1 MTASGSAAHDGH
13 DHRPVAADLF
23 SIFGAPAAA
32 LARRPRRVRRPDP
45 VEPEVV
51 EDEVVEDEVVEDDVP
66 DRTGRRAPVAD
77 GARPVSRPPGARVPR
92 RRPGVVEVRD
102 RRHVDLL
109 LLAAATHGP
118 ASGHELVDLVRER
131 SGEIVALSPR
141 VVVRELH
148 RLTNDRLMQVA
159 GNGRVRRYALTP
171 LGERVLATRRRE
183 WEALS
188 QGIDG
193 VLDAADGLGR
203 PGRAE

>member
-13 DHRPVAADLF
+13 DHRPAAADLF

-45 VEPEVV
+45 VEPELVDDDVV
-51 EDEVVEDEVVEDDVP
+51 EDDVVEDDVP

-77 GARPVSRPPGARVPR
+77 ARPPGARVPR

-102 RRHVDLL
+102 RRYVDLL

-118 ASGHELVDLVRER
+118 ASGHELIDLVRGL
-131 SGEIVALSPR
+131 SDEIFALSPR

-148 RLTNDRLMQVA
+148 RLTNDRLMRVT

-193 VLDAADGLGR
+193 VLDAADGLGGGR
-203 PGRAE
+203 PARAE

>member
-1 MTASGSAAHDGH
+1 MTRSGSAAHDGH
-13 DHRPVAADLF
+13 DHRPAAADLF

-51 EDEVVEDEVVEDDVP
+51 EDEVVEDGVP
-66 DRTGRRAPVAD
+66 DRTGARAPVAD
-77 GARPVSRPPGARVPR
+77 GARPVSRPPGA
-92 RRPGVVEVRD
+92 VEIRD

-118 ASGHELVDLVRER
+118 ASGHELVELVREH
-131 SGEIVALSPR
+131 SDGIFALSPR
-141 VVVRELH
+141 VVVHELH
-148 RLTNDRLMQVA
+148 RLTNDRLMRVT

-193 VLDAADGLGR
+193 VLDAAGGLGGGR

>member
-1 MTASGSAAHDGH
+1 MSASGSAAHDGH
-13 DHRPVAADLF
+13 DHRPAAADLF

-45 VEPEVV
+45 VEPDPVEPDPV
-51 EDEVVEDEVVEDDVP
+51 EDEAAEDEVP
-66 DRTGRRAPVAD
+66 DRAGRRAPVAD
-77 GARPVSRPPGARVPR
+77 GARPVTRP
-92 RRPGVVEVRD
+92 PGVVEVRD

-109 LLAAATHGP
+109 LLAAATLGP
-118 ASGHELVDLVRER
+118 ASGYELVELVRER
-131 SGEIVALSPR
+131 SDEIVALSPR

-148 RLTNDRLMQVA
+148 RLTDERLMQVT

-193 VLDAADGLGR
+193 VLDAADGLGGGR

>member
-13 DHRPVAADLF
+13 GHRPAAADLF

-51 EDEVVEDEVVEDDVP
+51 EDDVP
-66 DRTGRRAPVAD
+66 ART
-77 GARPVSRPPGARVPR
+77 ARPVSRPPGARVPR

-109 LLAAATHGP
+109 LLAAATRGP
-118 ASGHELVDLVRER
+118 ASGHELVELVREH
-131 SGEIVALSPR
+131 SDEIVALSPR

-148 RLTNDRLMQVA
+148 RLTDERLMQVT

-193 VLDAADGLGR
+193 VLDAADGLGGGR